1 LLTIVLAKLFL
12 LVNNLKAQLLLGF
25 LFLFYFTGCDRKDPV
40 VDFTG
45 NTWGTTYSIRLV
57 SGKSSNINRSLI
69 QSGLDSIFISIDDQ
83 MSTYKINSEISLFNQ
98 MQKNA
103 AINISP
109 GFANVINRSIH
120 WSELT
125 SGAIDITIFPAV
137 LVWRRG
143 KNDREYKDI
152 WEPPTDLDIIM
163 EMEKVGFDKLKLNG
177 LNLVKT
183 KRGQMIDVNS
193 IAKGWGV
200 DQLYKYL
207 KSNGFTQFMVE
218 IGGEVRVSGKNNRG
232 KSWKIGID
240 RPTPGLQPGEDIYA
254 VASLKDQAM
263 ATSGNYRNF
272 FEYDGFKYSHIIDPQ
287 TGQATQSIISSI
299 TVTGPNCLDADA
311 LATALNVMSLEDGL
325 TLVESLK
332 GFEALWIIIEK
343 DKRFKSIIS
352 SGMPIAN

>member
-1 LLTIVLAKLFL
+1 MLTIVLAKLFL
-12 LVNNLKAQLLLGF
+12 LLNNLKAQLLLGF
-25 LFLFYFTGCDRKDPV
+25 LFLFNFTGCDRKDPV

-57 SGKSSNINRSLI
+57 SGKSSNINRTLI
-69 QSGLDSIFISIDDQ
+69 QSGVDSIFISIDDQ

-109 GFANVINRSIH
+109 DFANVINRSIH
-120 WSELT
+120 LSELT
-125 SGAIDITIFPAV
+125 SGSIDITIFPAV

-143 KNDREYKDI
+143 RNDRKYKDI

-177 LNLVKT
+177 LTLVKI

-218 IGGEVRVSGKNNRG
+218 IGGEVRTYGKNNRG

-240 RPTPGLQPGEDIYA
+240 RPKPGLRPGEDIYA
-254 VASLKDQAM
+254 IASLKDQAM
-263 ATSGNYRNF
+263 ATSGNYRNY
-272 FEYDGFKYSHIIDPQ
+272 FEYDGVKYSHIIDPRN
-287 TGQATQSIISSI
+287 GKPTQSNIASV
-299 TVTGPNCLDADA
+299 TVIAPNCMDADA
-311 LATALNVMSLEDGL
+311 LATALNVMDVKEGKA
-325 TLVESLK
+325 LVESLDGIEAFWITKEK
-332 GFEALWIIIEK
+332 GHVRSVAT
-343 DKRFKSIIS
+343 
-352 SGMPIAN
+352 SGMPIDN

>member
-1 LLTIVLAKLFL
+1 LAKLFL
-12 LVNNLKAQLLLGF
+12 LLNNLKAQLLLGF
-25 LFLFYFTGCDRKDPV
+25 LFLFNFTGCDRKDPV

-57 SGKSSNINRSLI
+57 SGKSSNINRTLI
-69 QSGLDSIFISIDDQ
+69 QSGVDSIFISIDDQ

-109 GFANVINRSIH
+109 DFANVINRSIH
-120 WSELT
+120 LSELT
-125 SGAIDITIFPAV
+125 SGSIDITIFPAV

-143 KNDREYKDI
+143 RNDRKYKDI

-177 LNLVKT
+177 LTLVKI

-218 IGGEVRVSGKNNRG
+218 IGGEVRTYGKNNRG

-240 RPTPGLQPGEDIYA
+240 RPKPGLRPGEDIYA
-254 VASLKDQAM
+254 IASLKDQAM
-263 ATSGNYRNF
+263 ATSGNYRNY
-272 FEYDGFKYSHIIDPQ
+272 FEYDGVKYSHIIDPRN
-287 TGQATQSIISSI
+287 GKPTQSNIASV
-299 TVTGPNCLDADA
+299 TVIAPNCMDADA
-311 LATALNVMSLEDGL
+311 LATALNVMDVKEGKE
-325 TLVESLK
+325 LVESLDGIEAFWIMKEK
-332 GFEALWIIIEK
+332 GNLRSLAT
-343 DKRFKSIIS
+343 
-352 SGMPIAN
+352 SGMPVDN

>member
-1 LLTIVLAKLFL
+1 MLTIVLAKLFL
-12 LVNNLKAQLLLGF
+12 LLNNLKAQLLLGF
-25 LFLFYFTGCDRKDPV
+25 LFLFNFTGCDRKDPV

-57 SGKSSNINRSLI
+57 SGKSSNINRTLI
-69 QSGLDSIFISIDDQ
+69 QSGVDSIFISIDDQ

-109 GFANVINRSIH
+109 DFANVINRSIH
-120 WSELT
+120 LSELT
-125 SGAIDITIFPAV
+125 SGSIDITIFPAV

-143 KNDREYKDI
+143 RNDRKYKDI

-177 LNLVKT
+177 LTLVKI

-218 IGGEVRVSGKNNRG
+218 IGGEVRTYGKNNRG

-240 RPTPGLQPGEDIYA
+240 RPKPGLRPGEDIYA
-254 VASLKDQAM
+254 IASLKDQAM

-272 FEYDGFKYSHIIDPQ
+272 FEYDGVKYSHIIDPRN
-287 TGQATQSIISSI
+287 GKPTQSNIASV
-299 TVTGPNCLDADA
+299 TVIAPNCMDADA
-311 LATALNVMSLEDGL
+311 LATALNVMDVKEGKE
-325 TLVESLK
+325 LVESLDGIEAFWIMKEK
-332 GFEALWIIIEK
+332 GNLRSLAT
-343 DKRFKSIIS
+343 
-352 SGMPIAN
+352 SGMPVDN

>member
-1 LLTIVLAKLFL
+1 MLTIVLAKLFL
-12 LVNNLKAQLLLGF
+12 LLSNLKAQLLLGF
-25 LFLFYFTGCDRKDPV
+25 LFLFNFTGCDRKDPV

-57 SGKSSNINRSLI
+57 SGKSSNINRTLI
-69 QSGLDSIFISIDDQ
+69 QSGVDSIFISIDDQ

-109 GFANVINRSIH
+109 DFANVINRSIH
-120 WSELT
+120 LSELT
-125 SGAIDITIFPAV
+125 SGSIDITIFPAV

-143 KNDREYKDI
+143 RNDRKYKDI

-177 LNLVKT
+177 LTLVKI

-218 IGGEVRVSGKNNRG
+218 IGGEVRTYGKNNRG

-240 RPTPGLQPGEDIYA
+240 RPKPGLRPGEDIYA
-254 VASLKDQAM
+254 IASLKDQAM

-272 FEYDGFKYSHIIDPQ
+272 FEYDGVKYSHIIDPRN
-287 TGQATQSIISSI
+287 GKPTQSNIASV
-299 TVTGPNCLDADA
+299 TVIAPNCMDADA
-311 LATALNVMSLEDGL
+311 LATALNVMDVKEGKE
-325 TLVESLK
+325 LVESLDGIEAFWIMKEK
-332 GFEALWIIIEK
+332 GNLRSLAT
-343 DKRFKSIIS
+343 
-352 SGMPIAN
+352 SGMPVDN

>member
-1 LLTIVLAKLFL
+1 MLTIVLAKLFL
-12 LVNNLKAQLLLGF
+12 LLSNLKAQLLLGF
-25 LFLFYFTGCDRKDPV
+25 LFLFNFTGCDRKDPV

-57 SGKSSNINRSLI
+57 SGKSSNINRTLI
-69 QSGLDSIFISIDDQ
+69 QSGVDSIFISIDDQ

-109 GFANVINRSIH
+109 DFANVINRSIH
-120 WSELT
+120 LSELT
-125 SGAIDITIFPAV
+125 SGSIDITIFPAV

-143 KNDREYKDI
+143 RNDRKYKDI

-177 LNLVKT
+177 LTLVKI

-218 IGGEVRVSGKNNRG
+218 IGGEVRTYGKNNRG

-240 RPTPGLQPGEDIYA
+240 RPKPGLRPGEDIYA
-254 VASLKDQAM
+254 IASLKDQAM
-263 ATSGNYRNF
+263 ATSGNYRNY
-272 FEYDGFKYSHIIDPQ
+272 FEYDGVKYSHIIDPRN
-287 TGQATQSIISSI
+287 GKPTQSNIASV
-299 TVTGPNCLDADA
+299 TVIAPNCMDADA
-311 LATALNVMSLEDGL
+311 LATALNVMDVKEGKE
-325 TLVESLK
+325 LVESLDGIEAFWIMKEK
-332 GFEALWIIIEK
+332 GNLRSLAT
-343 DKRFKSIIS
+343 
-352 SGMPIAN
+352 SGMPVDN

>member
-12 LVNNLKAQLLLGF
+12 LLNNLKAQLLLGF
-25 LFLFYFTGCDRKDPV
+25 LFLFNFTGCDRKDPV

-57 SGKSSNINRSLI
+57 SGKSSNINRTLI
-69 QSGLDSIFISIDDQ
+69 QSGVDSIFISIDDQ

-109 GFANVINRSIH
+109 DFANVINRSIH
-120 WSELT
+120 LSELT
-125 SGAIDITIFPAV
+125 SGSIDITIFPAV

-143 KNDREYKDI
+143 RNDRKYKDI

-177 LNLVKT
+177 LTLVKI

-218 IGGEVRVSGKNNRG
+218 IGGEVRTYGKNNRG

-240 RPTPGLQPGEDIYA
+240 RPKPGLRPGEDIYA
-254 VASLKDQAM
+254 IASLKDQAM
-263 ATSGNYRNF
+263 ATSGNYRNY
-272 FEYDGFKYSHIIDPQ
+272 FEYDGVKYSHIIDPRN
-287 TGQATQSIISSI
+287 GKPTQSNIASV
-299 TVTGPNCLDADA
+299 TVIAPNCMDADA
-311 LATALNVMSLEDGL
+311 LATALNVMDVKEGKE
-325 TLVESLK
+325 LVESLDGIEAFWIMKEK
-332 GFEALWIIIEK
+332 GNLRSLAT
-343 DKRFKSIIS
+343 
-352 SGMPIAN
+352 SGMPVDN